1 MALIR
6 RSADARNDLIAIW
19 AYIAQNNQSAADKL
33 IEEIDRN
40 LARLLKFPLLGEAVD
55 HLRPCT
61 RRVIVGNYQ
70 LFYEPSTDGIYLL
83 RVYHSSRSIED
94 LFSS

>member
-1 MALIR
+1 MAHIR
-6 RSADARNDLIAIW
+6 RSSDARNDLIAIW
-19 AYIAQNNQSAADKL
+19 AYIAQKNPSAADKL
-33 IEEIDRN
+33 IEEIDRD
-40 LARLLKFPLLGEAVD
+40 LVRLLRFPLLGEAVH
-55 HLRPCT
+55 HLRPGI

-70 LFYEPSTDGIYLL
+70 LFYEPTKEGIHLL